1 MEKFD
6 ILNPDG
12 SPAGYSVTRNEAH
25 RKGLLHRTVHIW
37 IINSKNEILIQ
48 KRSPAKE
55 THPGKW
61 DVSCAGHL
69 SAGDDSI
76 GGALRE
82 LHEELGLQIE
92 KSEIR
97 FLFTIR
103 QTTANS
109 ALNIIDNEF
118 SDVYLM
124 KKDLVVKELRLQT
137 QELTEVKFIPVDEL
151 KRRVNDKDP
160 SLAPH
165 GDEYGKLL
173 EIVESRK

>member
-6 ILNPDG
+6 IFNPDG
-12 SPAGYSVTRNEAH
+12 SPAGYSITRDEAH
-25 RKGLLHRTVHIW
+25 RKGLWHRTVHIW
-37 IINSKNEILIQ
+37 IINSRNELLIQ
-48 KRSPAKE
+48 KRSPVKE

-92 KSEIR
+92 KSEFR

-103 QTTANS
+103 QTAVNS
-109 ALNIIDNEF
+109 VLNIIDNEF
-118 SDVYLM
+118 SDVYLIR
-124 KKDLVVKELRLQT
+124 KDLAAKELQIQK

-151 KRRVNDKDP
+151 KRRVNDRDP
-160 SLAPH
+160 DFAPH
-165 GDEYGKLL
+165 GEEYVKLFG
-173 EIVESRK
+173 IVESRK